1 MKWTFNTIAVL
12 HSPCKEKF
20 AVPRQS
26 GLAPNLEGQIEI
38 LAPYDQEQ
46 AFIELE
52 GFSHI
57 WVLGVFHQA
66 QIELWHATVRPPR
79 LGGNKRVGVFASRS
93 PYRPNPISLSVFKLN
108 AITRR
113 SNVLYMDV
121 SGTDLV
127 DGTPILDIKPYLPYA
142 DNIAH
147 ATAGYTA
154 GEAKPELTV
163 EFSSVATQQCANR
176 LVSNGKDLKR
186 IITELLRLDPRPAY
200 KSEQNQAEFGM
211 RIDDFNIRFRVSAG
225 IATVLSV
232 VRWE

>member
-1 MKWTFNTIAVL
+1 
-12 HSPCKEKF
+12 
-20 AVPRQS
+20 VPRQS
-26 GLAPNLEGQIEI
+26 GLAPGLAGRIEI
-38 LAPYDQEQ
+38 LPPYDQDQ

-66 QIELWHATVRPPR
+66 QTKQWQATVRPPR

-108 AITRR
+108 AVSRCAKT
-113 SNVLYMDV
+113 LYLDV

-142 DNIAH
+142 DSLLEAKG
-147 ATAGYTA
+147 GYTDA
-154 GEAKPELTV
+154 IVKAKLRI
-163 EFSSVATQQCANR
+163 EFSPEATQQCAEMLTSTGN
-176 LVSNGKDLKR
+176 DLR
-186 IITELLRLDPRPAY
+186 QVITELLALDPRPAY
-200 KSEQNQAEFGM
+200 KTAQSGEFGM
-211 RIDDFNIRFRVSAG
+211 RVDDFNIRFSVSRD

-232 VRWE
+232 SSQAGA